1 MPTRLV
7 LLTDDL
13 LAEQDPANPAALAPL
28 HHAGYAIA
36 VLLQRRR
43 GREPA
48 DPGALHRRVHE
59 AGGTI
64 DAFFS
69 RGTKAGELT
78 SALGEAAARWR
89 IEAAQMR
96 VATGSAADRA
106 EAAATGARAWCIGPS
121 PAEDDTVAC
130 QPDLAAFVATLLAEA
145 EETG

>member
-7 LLTDDL
+7 LVTDDL
-13 LAEQDPANPAALAPL
+13 LDEQDPANPAALAPL

-43 GREPA
+43 GVPA
-48 DPGALHRRVHE
+48 DPSALHRRVHE

-64 DAFFS
+64 DAFFT
-69 RGTKAGELT
+69 RGTKAGELA
-78 SALGEAAARWR
+78 SALGEAAERWR
-89 IEAAQMR
+89 IEAAQLR